1 MLLVG
6 EQTFPW
12 FKVAQNPLALLHKR
26 INTQAR
32 PLNFAII
39 IILKSLL
46 SSCQPVFCNNGIG
59 LFCNN
64 GIGLKVQASS
74 GLLCDNAACALIAA
88 APKCQNQLD
97 HFFWHVHVKTNKKWL
112 KGQTD
117 CH

>member
-1 MLLVG
+1 MLIVG

-46 SSCQPVFCNNGIG
+46 SSCQPVF
-59 LFCNN
+59 FCNN

-112 KGQTD
+112 KGPTD